1 VSLDIN
7 VMLDQILGAAL
18 WLINLLLGCFSEL
31 SLRFG
36 DLAGPL
42 GYAGM
47 YLLIAL
53 VGLWVV
59 YQLLRILTLII
70 LRILLPLAA
79 ILAALFVIVILT
91 S

>member
-1 VSLDIN
+1 
-7 VMLDQILGAAL
+7 MLDQILGAAL

-31 SLRFG
+31 SLRLD

-42 GYAGM
+42 GSAGM

-53 VGLWVV
+53 VGLWLA